1 MKFTLSWLKEH
12 LETDASLE
20 TIAEALTHLGLVVA
34 AVEDPC
40 LKWSAFRVAQIVS
53 AAPHPQA
60 DRLQVCSVQTSPG
73 SPMLQIVCGAPN
85 ARAGLK
91 SILALPGDVIPE
103 TEQALKKGKI
113 RGVESE
119 GMLCAYDELLAEDHK
134 PSNAPDGIIEIE
146 DCFPVGTP
154 LLDVIGINDP
164 VIEIEVTPNRGDA
177 LGVRGIARDL
187 AACGVGRLKPLVGL
201 DEALKLQQGNSLVA
215 LSPEAQNGCPLFA
228 ACRIQGVR
236 NGPSPAWLQGR
247 LKAIGL
253 NPISALVD
261 ITNYLAYDLGRPLHV
276 FDADRLQ
283 LPLMLELSKPGEALE
298 ALDDKAYTL
307 PEGLLVIR
315 DGSGQV
321 HSLAGVMGAS
331 PSGCTLETTHILL
344 ESAFFD
350 PFFISESGKATGIHS
365 DARARFERGADP
377 ELVLPGLQRA
387 VALIQSLCGGTVQE
401 AWAAGEI
408 SPQKSQP
415 QPQPRIRLSRAMLG
429 TISGVQPDPEQITSI
444 LEKLGFSTFYHPE
457 ADEFW
462 DVHVPSWRFDVAL
475 PQDLVEEVVRVLGYD
490 NIPSTPLPLKAPVRP
505 HVTELAL
512 DKMREAL
519 VSQGFYETVTWSFLS
534 LPKAQLFGGGDPSL
548 QLNNPISRELA
559 VMRPSLFPHL
569 LDLMGY
575 HGKRSL
581 VCAPVFEVGSSYHG
595 IQPKDQ
601 RNCLA
606 GVVPFVAERH
616 WKHPPAPDVFELKGI
631 VLNLLEAWGI
641 KPKNLQCEAETFS
654 WFHPGRQGVFKQG
667 PKILASFGEFHP
679 SVLKAQ
685 GLVERC
691 GGFELY
697 LDQLPP
703 RKAASGKAAPV
714 LSVYQPVSQDFAF
727 VADADLPIEK
737 LLKAIEK
744 ASGTFLT
751 ALQVFDV
758 FEDASMLGI
767 GKKSVAL
774 RVTWQSSQG
783 TLTDSEITSLRTQL
797 LGLVHQATQATL
809 RDDGAKETPV

>member
-12 LETDASLE
+12 LETDSSLE
-20 TIAEALTHLGLVVA
+20 AITEALTRLGLVVA
-34 AVEDPC
+34 NVEDPC
-40 LKWSAFRVAQIVS
+40 LKWGAFRVAQIMAV
-53 AAPHPQA
+53 APHPQA
-60 DRLQVCSVQTSPG
+60 DRLQVCSVQASPG

-103 TEQALKKGKI
+103 TGQALKKGKI

-134 PSNAPDGIIEIE
+134 LPQAPDGIIEIE

-154 LLDVIGINDP
+154 LVDIIGINDP

-187 AACGVGRLKPLVGL
+187 AACGVGRLKPFVGL
-201 DEALKLQQGNSLVA
+201 DEALKLQQGNSLVT
-215 LSPEAQNGCPLFA
+215 LSPGAHKGCRLFA

-236 NGPSPAWLQGR
+236 NGPSPAWLQAR

-283 LPLMLELSKPGEALE
+283 LPLTVGLSKPGEALE

-315 DGSGQV
+315 DNSGQV

-331 PSGCTLETTHILL
+331 LSSCTLETTHILL

-350 PFFISESGKATGIHS
+350 PFFVGESGKATGIHS

-377 ELVLPGLQRA
+377 ELVLPGLRRA
-387 VALIQSLCGGTVQE
+387 VALIQSLCGGTVEE
-401 AWAAGEI
+401 AWAAGET
-408 SPQKSQP
+408 SPQKP
-415 QPQPRIRLSRAMLG
+415 QPQIRLSRAMVG
-429 TISGVQPDPEQITSI
+429 TVSGMKADPEQVTLI
-444 LEKLGFSTFYHPE
+444 LEKLGFSPAYHPE
-457 ADEFW
+457 ADGFW
-462 DVHVPSWRFDVAL
+462 DVHVPSWRFDISL
-475 PQDLVEEVVRVLGYD
+475 PQDVVEEVVRVLGYD
-490 NIPSTPLPLKAPVRP
+490 HIPSVPLPLKAPIRP
-505 HVTELAL
+505 PSSELAL
-512 DKMREAL
+512 EKMCEAL

-534 LPKAQLFGGGDPSL
+534 LPKAQLFGGGTPSL
-548 QLNNPISRELA
+548 QISNPISRELA

-569 LDLMGY
+569 LDLLGY

-581 VCAPVFEVGSSYHG
+581 VCAPVFEVGASYHG

-601 RNCLA
+601 HSCLA
-606 GVVPFVAERH
+606 GVVPFVTERH
-616 WKHPPAPDVFELKGI
+616 WKHPPAPGVFDLKGT

-641 KPKNLQCEAETFS
+641 KTKTLQCETGTFS

-679 SVLKAQ
+679 TVLKTH

-691 GGFELY
+691 GGFELH

-703 RKAASGKAAPV
+703 RKQPAGKTAPV

-727 VADADLPIEK
+727 VADATLPIEK

-744 ASGTFLT
+744 ASGPCLT

-758 FEDASMLGI
+758 FEDACVLGA

-774 RVTWQSSQG
+774 RVTWQSAQG
-783 TLTDSEITSLRTQL
+783 TLTEADITSLRTTL
-797 LGLVHQATQATL
+797 LDQVHQATQATL
-809 RDDGAKETPV
+809 RDDGAKETPA

>member
-12 LETDASLE
+12 LETEFPLE
-20 TIAEALTHLGLVVA
+20 AITEALTRLGLVVA
-34 AVEDPC
+34 GVENPC
-40 LKWSAFRVAQIVS
+40 LKWGAFRVAQIVS

-60 DRLQVCSVQTSPG
+60 DRLQVCFVQTAQEGPV
-73 SPMLQIVCGAPN
+73 LQIVCGAPN

-91 SILALPGDVIPE
+91 SILVLPGDVIPE
-103 TEQALKKGKI
+103 TGQALKKGKI

-134 PSNAPDGIIEIE
+134 PPHAPDGIIEVE
-146 DCFPVGTP
+146 DRFPVGTP
-154 LLDVIGINDP
+154 LLDVIGISDP

-187 AACGVGRLKPLVGL
+187 AACGLGRLKPLSDL
-201 DEALKLQQGNSLVA
+201 DEALKLQQGHGLIT
-215 LSPEAQNGCPLFA
+215 LSPGAQKGSPLFT

-261 ITNYLAYDLGRPLHV
+261 ISNYLAYDLGRPLHV

-283 LPLMLELSKPGEALE
+283 LPLALGLSKPGEALE
-298 ALDDKAYTL
+298 ALDDKTYTL

-331 PSGCTLETTHILL
+331 LSGCTLETTHVLL
-344 ESAFFD
+344 ESAFFE
-350 PFFISESGKATGIHS
+350 PCFIAESGKATGIHS

-377 ELVLPGLQRA
+377 ELVLPGLRRA

-401 AWAAGEI
+401 AWVAGEA
-408 SPQKSQP
+408 SPQKP
-415 QPQPRIRLSRAMLG
+415 QPQIRLSRAMLEA
-429 TISGVQPDPEQITSI
+429 ISGIQPNPEQITSI
-444 LEKLGFSTFYHPE
+444 LEKLGFLTVYHPG
-457 ADEFW
+457 ADGFW

-490 NIPSTPLPLKAPVRP
+490 HIPSTPLPLKAPIPP
-505 HVTELAL
+505 HSTELAL

-519 VSQGFYETVTWSFLS
+519 VSQGFYETVTWSFLA

-569 LDLMGY
+569 LDLLGY
-575 HGKRSL
+575 HNKRSL
-581 VCAPVFEVGSSYHG
+581 LCVPVFEVGSSYHG

-616 WKHPPAPDVFELKGI
+616 WKQASAPDVFDLKGT

-641 KPKNLQCEAETFS
+641 KPKNLQCEAGTFS

-703 RKAASGKAAPV
+703 RKAAGGKAAPV

-727 VADADLPIEK
+727 VADATLPIEK

-744 ASGTFLT
+744 ASGAFLT

-758 FEDASMLGI
+758 FEDACVLGV

-774 RVTWQSSQG
+774 RVTWQSAQG
-783 TLTDSEITSLRTQL
+783 TLTEADITSLRTTL
-797 LGLVHQATQATL
+797 LDQVHQATQATL
-809 RDDGAKETPV
+809 RDDGAKETPA

>member
-12 LETDASLE
+12 LETESSLE
-20 TIAEALTHLGLVVA
+20 TITEALTRLGLVVA
-34 AVEDPC
+34 SVEDPA
-40 LKWSAFRVAQIVS
+40 LKWGTFRVAQIVA

-60 DRLQVCSVQTSPG
+60 DRLQICSVQTSQG
-73 SPMLQIVCGAPN
+73 GPMLQIVCGAPN
-85 ARAGLK
+85 ALAGLK
-91 SILALPGDVIPE
+91 SILALPGDIIPE
-103 TEQALKKGKI
+103 TGQALKKGKI

-134 PSNAPDGIIEIE
+134 PPQSPDGIIEIE
-146 DCFPVGTP
+146 DRLPVGTP
-154 LLDVIGINDP
+154 LLDIIGANDP

-187 AACGVGRLKPLVGL
+187 AACGLGELKPLSGP
-201 DEALKLQQGNSLVA
+201 DETLEIQQGNTLA
-215 LSPEAQNGCPLFA
+215 ILSPEAQQACPLFA

-283 LPLMLELSKPGEALE
+283 LPLKLSFSKAEEALE
-298 ALDDKAYTL
+298 ALDDKTYSL

-331 PSGCTLETTHILL
+331 PSGCTLETTHVLL

-350 PFFISESGKATGIHS
+350 PFFIGESGKATGIHS
-365 DARARFERGADP
+365 DSRARFERGADP
-377 ELVLPGLQRA
+377 ELVLPGLRRA
-387 VALIQSLCGGTVQE
+387 VSLIQSLCGGTVEE
-401 AWAAGEI
+401 AWATE
-408 SPQKSQP
+408 SPQKPEP
-415 QPQPRIRLSRAMLG
+415 QIKLSKVMVEA
-429 TISGVQPDPEQITSI
+429 ISGVQPDPEQITAI
-444 LEKLGFSTFYHPE
+444 LEKLGFSPVYHPE
-457 ADEFW
+457 ADGFW
-462 DVHVPSWRFDVAL
+462 EVRVPSWRFDVSI

-490 NIPSTPLPLKAPVRP
+490 CIPSTPLPLKAPLHP
-505 HVTELAL
+505 HSTEFAL

-534 LPKAQLFGGGDPSL
+534 LPKAQLFGGGAPSL

-569 LDLMGY
+569 LDLVGY

-581 VCAPVFEVGSSYHG
+581 ICAPVFEVGSVYHG
-595 IQPKDQ
+595 IQPSDQ
-601 RNCLA
+601 YNRLA
-606 GVVPFVAERH
+606 GVLPFMAECH
-616 WKHPPAPDVFELKGI
+616 WKHPPSPDVFDLKGI
-631 VLNLLEAWGI
+631 ALGLLEAWGI
-641 KPKNLQCEAETFS
+641 KTKNLQCEAGVFS
-654 WFHPGRQGVFKQG
+654 WFHPGRQGVLKQG

-679 SVLKAQ
+679 DVLKVH

-703 RKAASGKAAPV
+703 RKQTAGKTAPV
-714 LSVYQPVSQDFAF
+714 LSIYQPVSQDFAF
-727 VADADLPIEK
+727 VADTTLPIEK

-744 ASGTFLT
+744 GRGAFLT

-758 FEDASMLGI
+758 FEDADVLGI

-783 TLTDSEITSLRTQL
+783 TLTEAEITSLRTQL
-797 LGLVHQATQATL
+797 LAQVHQATQATL
-809 RDDGAKETPV
+809 RDMMG